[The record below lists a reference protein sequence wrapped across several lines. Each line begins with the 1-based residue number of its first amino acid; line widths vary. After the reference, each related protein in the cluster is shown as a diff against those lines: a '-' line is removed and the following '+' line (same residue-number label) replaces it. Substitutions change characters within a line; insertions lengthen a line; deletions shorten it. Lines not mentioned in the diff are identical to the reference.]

1 MKIYA
6 VKFIKY
12 PRIAIMAEHQVFLL
26 QDNLVKNSVR
36 KKGEIPRGLPRN
48 MFRFIETGSRACPGV

>member
-1 MKIYA
+1 LTW
-6 VKFIKY
+6 
-12 PRIAIMAEHQVFLL
+12 QLLL

-48 MFRFIETGSRACPGV
+48 MSRFIETGSEACPGV